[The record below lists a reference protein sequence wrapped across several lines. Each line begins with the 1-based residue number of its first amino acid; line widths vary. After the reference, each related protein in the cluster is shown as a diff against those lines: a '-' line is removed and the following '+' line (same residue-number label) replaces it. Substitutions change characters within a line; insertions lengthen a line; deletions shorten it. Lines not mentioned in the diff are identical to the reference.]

1 VLTQIPF
8 ILSFVVSKL
17 KSTLQQLYRR
27 HHELVERYDISIS
40 QMTRRLLYLS
50 MSNTAGVLL
59 ETGTVYPSRGPGF
72 THGFLWG
79 PCCSSF

>member
-8 ILSFVVSKL
+8 KLSFVVSKL
-17 KSTLQQLYRR
+17 KSTLQTLYRR

-40 QMTRRLLYLS
+40 KMTRLLPYLS

-59 ETGTVYPSRGPGF
+59 ETGTVYPS
-72 THGFLWG
+72 
-79 PCCSSF
+79 

>member
-1 VLTQIPF
+1 MY
-8 ILSFVVSKL
+8 VSKL
-17 KSTLQQLYRR
+17 EIRFLFLLITACKTKNKQKHKYRR

-59 ETGTVYPSRGPGF
+59 ETGTVYPS
-72 THGFLWG
+72 
-79 PCCSSF
+79 